1 MDMKQI
7 RYGIEIETINRTREQ
22 VAWAIHSVVGGTVVG
37 THAGLDP
44 WEVRDLTGRTWK
56 VVSDGSLTSVPEH
69 LRAEVVSPVLTYDD
83 LPQLQEVVPAIRRA
97 RGQGQ
102 RPVRHP
108 HPRRRCALPWPDPR

>member
-7 RYGIEIETINRTREQ
+7 RYGIAIETIHRTREQ

-56 VVSDGSLTSVPEH
+56 VV
-69 LRAEVVSPVLTYDD
+69 R
-83 LPQLQEVVPAIRRA
+83 
-97 RGQGQ
+97 
-102 RPVRHP
+102 
-108 HPRRRCALPWPDPR
+108 